1 MQQVQCSELQC
12 SAVQCSA
19 VQFRYLGTCFNPST
33 LEAYVLSDHVA
44 GCSLL
49 DIQKTAQLR

>member
-1 MQQVQCSELQC
+1 MNCSAVQC